1 MGDTLRGALT
11 EHVYR
16 ITSDLSVSDPG
27 NNQEQPINL
36 NGTILYVVNAMPAE
50 VVVIGPE
57 DNPYFL
63 KQYKLPRADD
73 VQCKHLGE
81 IPSGQ
86 WETIP
91 SAKKA
96 EKLTEIVQ
104 RLEGHGKH
112 HGMFRR

>member
-1 MGDTLRGALT
+1 MGETLREAVS

-16 ITSDLSVSDPG
+16 ITGDLSVSDPE

-36 NGTILYVVNAMPAE
+36 NGTIVYFLNAMPPQ

-57 DNPYFL
+57 DNPYLL
-63 KQYKLPRADD
+63 KQYNLPRADD

-91 SAKKA
+91 LAKKA
-96 EKLTEIVQ
+96 EKLAEIVQ

-112 HGMFRR
+112 HGLFRR